1 MYTCNI
7 MTNQHVCYIHTLIY
21 IRAKAIHLIRVHNLH
36 FITTTALYILHIM
49 CFPLVSATWFPLYKK
64 TRNDLPLC
72 SSAHLMPPLHFLCSR
87 RRKGQLP
94 FKENTFML
102 RCFKLFPFFAHLSP
116 QTPKSRIHIHYIYPT
131 PSKNYMFFCRNN
143 RNKDNISGRYV

>member
-1 MYTCNI
+1 MFAI
-7 MTNQHVCYIHTLIY
+7 YIH
-21 IRAKAIHLIRVHNLH
+21 
-36 FITTTALYILHIM
+36 LYISEQKPYI
-49 CFPLVSATWFPLYKK
+49 LYAFIIFILSPRQLYISSTSCVFLLYRPHGSLCTKK
-64 TRNDLPLC
+64 RNDLPLC

-87 RRKGQLP
+87 RRKGHLP

>member
-49 CFPLVSATWFPLYKK
+49 CFPFVSATWFPLYKK
-64 TRNDLPLC
+64 KKRFTTLLF
-72 SSAHLMPPLHFLCSR
+72 SSSYAAIAFSLFKK
-87 RRKGQLP
+87 KGHLP

-131 PSKNYMFFCRNN
+131 PSKNYMFFCRNS